1 MKKTLLI
8 AALLLPSFL
17 LPFSTLHAQE
27 GTLVDGV
34 AAVVGKHIVKY
45 SDIETALAQ
54 ARMRSSDIDASQTR
68 CDILENLILTQLLI
82 HKGEIDSVEV
92 SDDEVD
98 QYVQYYL
105 KGLLRQYGSKESI
118 RENTGLDYEELKE
131 QYDRMVRL
139 NLLSRRV
146 EYNLTE
152 NVKVTPAE
160 VTEFYNSLPTDSLPI
175 MPERYEISEIV
186 IQPVISEAERD
197 RVRGELA
204 ALRERVIKG
213 EKFSM
218 LATLYSQDPGSSSK
232 GGELGFFSR
241 GDMVGEFEA
250 AAFALKPGEVSPIIE
265 TQFGFHIIQLIER
278 RGNTINARHILIIPK
293 VSSEDLLKA
302 RMRLDSLAVEIR
314 SGNISFEDAARQ
326 YSTADNA
333 RQGGNVTNTA
343 DGSARFDENAIKEQ
357 YPTDGIAGLDVG
369 EISNATAFRTADKHD
384 AYRIVRLNRKYPA
397 HRANLTDDYDN
408 IYNAAL
414 ASAKQKYMRQWAQT
428 QVSKTFIKLSPE
440 YQTCTFHNLSTLN
453 NK

>member
-1 MKKTLLI
+1 MKKIFLI
-8 AALLLPSFL
+8 AVVSLFASQ
-17 LPFSTLHAQE
+17 FSLVKAQD

-34 AAVVGKHIVKY
+34 AAVVGRNIVKF
-45 SDIETALAQ
+45 SDIESSYAQ
-54 ARMRSSDIDASQTR
+54 ARLRSADIDAGQTR
-68 CDILENLILTQLLI
+68 CDILENLILTQLLV

-92 SDDEVD
+92 SDEEVD

-105 KGLLRQYGSKESI
+105 KSLLRQYGSKASI
-118 RENTGLDYEELKE
+118 RENTGLDYDELKE
-131 QYDRMVRL
+131 QYERMVRT

-152 NVKVTPAE
+152 SVKVTPAE
-160 VTEFYNSLPTDSLPI
+160 VTDFFNSLPADSLPM

-186 IQPVISEAERD
+186 IQPTVSEAERD
-197 RVRGELA
+197 RVRTELA
-204 ALRERVIKG
+204 NLRERVIKG

-218 LATLYSQDPGSSSK
+218 LATLYSQDPGSASK

-265 TQFGFHIIQLIER
+265 TQLGFHIIQLIER
-278 RGNTINARHILIIPK
+278 RGNSINARHILIIPK

-333 RQGGNVTNTA
+333 RQGGVVTNSA
-343 DGSARFDENAIKEQ
+343 DGSGRFDENTVKEQ
-357 YPTDGIAGLDVG
+357 YPTVGIPGLDVG
-369 EISNATAFRTADKHD
+369 EISNATAFRTSDNHD
-384 AYRIVRLNRKYPA
+384 AYRIIRLNRKYPS
-397 HRANLTDDYDN
+397 HRANLNDDYDN

-414 ASAKQKYMRQWAQT
+414 ASAKQKFMRQWAQN
-428 QVSKTFIKLSPE
+428 QVRKTFVKLSPE
-440 YQTCTFHNLSTLN
+440 YQDCTFKNLSF
-453 NK
+453 